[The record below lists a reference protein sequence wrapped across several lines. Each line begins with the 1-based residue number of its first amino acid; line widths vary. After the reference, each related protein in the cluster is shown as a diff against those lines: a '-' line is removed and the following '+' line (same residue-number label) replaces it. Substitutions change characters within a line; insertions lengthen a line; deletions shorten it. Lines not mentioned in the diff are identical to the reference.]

1 VDGYSRLKDKITAS
15 GMKTLCADGENFGHP
30 EQFLPYLRPRR
41 LIDILQ
47 LDIRRGGFFGNRA
60 VARLG
65 EPVGAKTVPHNWAS
79 QIGVL
84 MALHLAKVTESAPLV
99 EDDRS
104 KLDILVVKGYEFHN
118 GVYSVSNEPGLA
130 IHVDANLYRQQCEP
144 QERVIA

>member
-1 VDGYSRLKDKITAS
+1 
-15 GMKTLCADGENFGHP
+15 
-30 EQFLPYLRPRR
+30 
-41 LIDILQ
+41 
-47 LDIRRGGFFGNRA
+47 
-60 VARLG
+60 
-65 EPVGAKTVPHNWAS
+65 
-79 QIGVL
+79 
-84 MALHLAKVTESAPLV
+84 V